1 MELLLLVGR
10 TVILYFIIVLIFRL
24 MGKREIGELSI
35 LDLVVF
41 LMIAEIAV
49 MAIEDTNS
57 PIFHSFLP
65 MATLTV
71 LQIGFAIWSL
81 KNQHV
86 RRLLDGRASIIIENG
101 QIREREMKK
110 QRYNFNDLLIQLREK
125 DVSNIEDV
133 EFAIL
138 ETSGKLSVIKKD
150 QGVKSLTLPLI
161 LDGVIQ
167 FDHLEQS
174 GKDLPWL
181 QKELKERGY
190 DSFEKISYCSFN
202 QGKFY
207 IDEKDIETH

>member
-1 MELLLLVGR
+1 
-10 TVILYFIIVLIFRL
+10 

-49 MAIEDTNS
+49 IAIEDTES
-57 PIFHSFLP
+57 PLLNNFLP

-71 LQIGFAIWSL
+71 LQIGFAVWAL
-81 KNQHV
+81 KNQHI
-86 RRLLDGRASIIIENG
+86 RRILDGRASIIIENG
-101 QIREREMKK
+101 QIREGEMKK

-125 DVSNIEDV
+125 DISNIEDV

-161 LDGVIQ
+161 LDGIIQ
-167 FDHLEQS
+167 FDHLERS

-181 QKELKERGY
+181 QKEMEKRGY
-190 DSFEKISYCSFN
+190 SSFEKISYCSFN

>member
-10 TVILYFIIVLIFRL
+10 TVLLYLVIVLIFRL

-49 MAIEDTNS
+49 IAIEDTES
-57 PIFHSFLP
+57 PLLNNFLP

-71 LQIGFAIWSL
+71 LQIGFAVWAL
-81 KNQHV
+81 KNQHI
-86 RRLLDGRASIIIENG
+86 RRILDGRASIIIENG

-125 DVSNIEDV
+125 DISNIEDV

-161 LDGVIQ
+161 LDGIIQ
-167 FDHLEQS
+167 FDHLERS

-181 QKELKERGY
+181 QKEMEKRGY
-190 DSFEKISYCSFN
+190 SSFEKISYCSFN

>member
-10 TVILYFIIVLIFRL
+10 TVLLYLVIVFIFRL

-49 MAIEDTNS
+49 MAIEDTES
-57 PIFHSFLP
+57 PLLNNFLP

-71 LQIGFAIWSL
+71 LQIGFAVWAL
-81 KNQHV
+81 KNQHI
-86 RRLLDGRASIIIENG
+86 RRILDGRASIIIENG
-101 QIREREMKK
+101 QIREGEMKK

-125 DVSNIEDV
+125 DISNIEDV

-161 LDGVIQ
+161 LDGIIQ
-167 FDHLEQS
+167 FDHLERS

-181 QKELKERGY
+181 QKEMKKRGY
-190 DSFEKISYCSFN
+190 SSFEKISYCSFN

>member
-10 TVILYFIIVLIFRL
+10 TVLLYLVIVFIFRL

-49 MAIEDTNS
+49 IAIEDTES
-57 PIFHSFLP
+57 PLLNNFLP

-71 LQIGFAIWSL
+71 LQIGFAVWAL
-81 KNQHV
+81 KNQHI
-86 RRLLDGRASIIIENG
+86 RRILDGRASIIIENG
-101 QIREREMKK
+101 QIREGEMKK

-125 DVSNIEDV
+125 DISNIEDV

-161 LDGVIQ
+161 LDGIIQ
-167 FDHLEQS
+167 FDHLERS

-181 QKELKERGY
+181 QKEMEKRGY
-190 DSFEKISYCSFN
+190 SSFEKISYCSFN

>member
-10 TVILYFIIVLIFRL
+10 TVLLYLVIVLIFRL

-49 MAIEDTNS
+49 MAIEDTES
-57 PIFHSFLP
+57 PLLNNFLP

-71 LQIGFAIWSL
+71 LQIGFAVWAL
-81 KNQHV
+81 KNQHI
-86 RRLLDGRASIIIENG
+86 RRILDGRASIIIENG

-125 DVSNIEDV
+125 DISNIEDV

-161 LDGVIQ
+161 LDGIIQ
-167 FDHLEQS
+167 FDHLERS

-181 QKELKERGY
+181 QKEMGKRGY
-190 DSFEKISYCSFN
+190 SSFEKISYCSFN

>member
-10 TVILYFIIVLIFRL
+10 TVLLYLVIVLIFRL

-49 MAIEDTNS
+49 IAIEDTES
-57 PIFHSFLP
+57 PLLHNFLP
-65 MATLTV
+65 MVTLTV
-71 LQIGFAIWSL
+71 LQIGFAVWAL
-81 KNQHV
+81 KNQHI
-86 RRLLDGRASIIIENG
+86 RRILDGTASIIIENG

-125 DVSNIEDV
+125 DISNIEDV

-138 ETSGKLSVIKKD
+138 ETSGKLSVIKKE

-161 LDGVIQ
+161 LDGIIQ
-167 FDHLEQS
+167 FDHLERS

-181 QKELKERGY
+181 QKELGERGY
-190 DSFEKISYCSFN
+190 SSFEKISYCSFN

>member
-1 MELLLLVGR
+1 
-10 TVILYFIIVLIFRL
+10 

-49 MAIEDTNS
+49 MAIEDTES
-57 PIFHSFLP
+57 PLLNNFLP

-71 LQIGFAIWSL
+71 LQIGFAVWAL
-81 KNQHV
+81 KNQHI
-86 RRLLDGRASIIIENG
+86 RRILDGRASIIIENG

-125 DVSNIEDV
+125 DISNIEDV

-161 LDGVIQ
+161 LDGIIQ
-167 FDHLEQS
+167 FDHLERS

-181 QKELKERGY
+181 QKEMGKRGY
-190 DSFEKISYCSFN
+190 SSFEKISYCSFN